1 MARVAEA
8 AAADFLDKIRVE
20 KVITRTAAGA
30 RRYMQVMARIKR
42 QIAVP
47 SILING
53 EPVFERTPG
62 VDELKQTLHMM
73 MGEISI
79 GR

>member
-8 AAADFLDKIRVE
+8 AAADFTDRVRVE
-20 KVITRTAAGA
+20 KVITRTPAGA
-30 RRYMQVMARIKR
+30 KRYMKIMTLFKR

-53 EPVFERTPG
+53 EPVFEKIPG
-62 VDELKQTLHMM
+62 VDELKQRLHLM
-73 MGEISI
+73 MGEN
-79 GR
+79 